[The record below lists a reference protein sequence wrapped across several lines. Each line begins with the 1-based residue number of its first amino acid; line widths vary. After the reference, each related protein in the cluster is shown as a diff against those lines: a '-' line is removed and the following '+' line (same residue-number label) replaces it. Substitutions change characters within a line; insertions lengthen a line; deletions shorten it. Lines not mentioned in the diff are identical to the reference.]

1 MEERKLGVIFEAL
14 ADQIEKLNTDIYLLK
29 IQNEDLR
36 KDNAELKRQR
46 DALCRRA
53 EENIKEN

>member
-1 MEERKLGVIFEAL
+1 MEERKMGVIFEAL

-36 KDNAELKRQR
+36 KENAELKRQR
-46 DALCRRA
+46 DALCRR
-53 EENIKEN
+53 ESEDGKL

>member
-36 KDNAELKRQR
+36 KENAELKRQR
-46 DALCRRA
+46 DALCRRDT
-53 EENIKEN
+53 ENE